1 MGEVRTIS
9 EGGLEPANHRETAP
23 VLLLLANHGQSAEP
37 RPRASR
43 AGALGLSCPRY
54 GLLQSQLRPEAPP
67 TTPPLLSRGTRGER
81 GLAPFPLG
89 DCFAPRFR
97 GGVFCS
103 GRGPRKTGT
112 FGPPIVG
119 FPRPR
124 RPDVSLPCWCEASGM
139 GWAGKFWLGASRLER
154 PLRSTVPLG
163 SPRLQMPLLRAG
175 WRSRYFSHCSGSQTS
190 EATPMGPDS
199 SIPKG

>member
-1 MGEVRTIS
+1 MYRELAPSASLAQGMGCS
-9 EGGLEPANHRETAP
+9 NHSSGLRLRPQPHLYS
-23 VLLLLANHGQSAEP
+23 VAEP
-37 RPRASR
+37 GASAR
-43 AGALGLSCPRY
+43 AGAV
-54 GLLQSQLRPEAPP
+54 
-67 TTPPLLSRGTRGER
+67 
-81 GLAPFPLG
+81 PLG
-89 DCFAPRFR
+89 GSSAPRFR

-103 GRGPRKTGT
+103 GGGPRKTRT

-124 RPDVSLPCWCEASGM
+124 RPDVSRPCWCEASGT

-163 SPRLQMPLLRAG
+163 SAQLQMPLLPAG
-175 WRSRYFSHCSGSQTS
+175 WRSRYFSHCPGSQTF

-199 SIPKG
+199 SIPKD